1 MEDIT
6 KAEKAALYFY
16 IFERCTDWKEI
27 YRIAIGEDRYKALS
41 DGSKKTNTTR
51 WKTSHRIQKALEEL
65 ERNLKARDEEIR
77 NKAREEDKNSEET
90 APSKPETKTTQAEA
104 VNFLDPDEFLKF
116 ANLKANEIQD
126 EKERRSYLEMIAK
139 LMNYKDKDEEQQ
151 EQIKAYLPMIC
162 EKCELYK
169 RCSSCSLSSCPVSLQ

>member
-1 MEDIT
+1 MKPLTDT
-6 KAEKAALYFY
+6 EKAAICYH
-16 IFERCTDWKEI
+16 IFAGCNDRAVLFL
-27 YRIAIGEDRYKALS
+27 IAEGEERYKKLKPNS
-41 DGSKKTNTTR
+41 LKTTCNN
-51 WKTSHRIQKALEEL
+51 WFNSHRIQEGMKEFKLIQEDRENRKL
-65 ERNLKARDEEIR
+65 EEIR
-77 NKAREEDKNSEET
+77 RKEEPSEET
-90 APSKPETKTTQAEA
+90 EPSKREAKTTQAEA

-169 RCSSCSLSSCPVSLQ
+169 RCSACSLSSCPVSLQ

>member
-1 MEDIT
+1 MKQLTPEEQAAILLHVYGKCEDRHILFKIANGLERYNKLSDSSKKQT
-6 KAEKAALYFY
+6 VYRWFNTQPIQEGIQAEKFNILRREEEIKERIKEEFTTSGEAA
-16 IFERCTDWKEI
+16 
-27 YRIAIGEDRYKALS
+27 A
-41 DGSKKTNTTR
+41 TTR
-51 WKTSHRIQKALEEL
+51 GPKTS
-65 ERNLKARDEEIR
+65 
-77 NKAREEDKNSEET
+77 
-90 APSKPETKTTQAEA
+90 PAEA

-169 RCSSCSLSSCPVSLQ
+169 RCSNCSLSSCPVSL

>member
-1 MEDIT
+1 MQQLTTNERAAILLHLYEKFEDRHELFKIANGNDRYNKLKESSRNQT
-6 KAEKAALYFY
+6 VSKWFNSEKIQEGIKAAD
-16 IFERCTDWKEI
+16 FERRRKEEEI
-27 YRIAIGEDRYKALS
+27 KERIKEELTTSGEAAA
-41 DGSKKTNTTR
+41 TTR
-51 WKTSHRIQKALEEL
+51 GPRTS
-65 ERNLKARDEEIR
+65 
-77 NKAREEDKNSEET
+77 
-90 APSKPETKTTQAEA
+90 PVEA

-169 RCSSCSLSSCPVSLQ
+169 RCSACSLSSCPVSL